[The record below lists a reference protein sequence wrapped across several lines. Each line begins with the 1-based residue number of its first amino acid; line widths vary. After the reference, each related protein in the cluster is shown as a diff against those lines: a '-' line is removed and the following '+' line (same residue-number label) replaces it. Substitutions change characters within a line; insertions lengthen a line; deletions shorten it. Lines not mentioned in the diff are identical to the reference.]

1 MAPSSST
8 NVEVA
13 VIGGGVAGTAAAAVL
28 ARHGHDVALIDP
40 RCRAAPDFRA
50 EKLTGGQVA
59 ALRRLGLDAPV
70 LAAATPI
77 SRLRIARFGQ
87 IVEERPNDEWG
98 LGYATLVDALRS
110 VVPPHALRITRAA
123 RIVADEAGA
132 TITLADGTTITARV
146 AVVATGLGKTLL
158 ADLGIERVDA
168 IRDHS
173 LAIGFDLS
181 PAQGSPP
188 VVPLTYFGE
197 RPADRAAY
205 LTLFPIAD
213 RLRANLFTYHRA
225 GDPWIEALRAAPL
238 DALATLMPSLPPL
251 LPPLDGATAPVIRP
265 IHLFASAGHL
275 RPGVVLIGDAFSN
288 TCPTGGN
295 GLAKVLND
303 VERLVAILPGWLATP
318 GLSRRKVAAFYADPA
333 KRAGDAAARAMV
345 RHARALALARGPLW
359 TLRRQA
365 GFHVQRLRSRL
376 RTSSEGSTRPG
387 ILPKVTSGR

>member
-225 GDPWIEALRAAPL
+225 RRSLDRSSTRGAARRPRHVDAKLAAAAATARRRDGAGDPTHPSFRQRRPSAPGRRADRRRL
-238 DALATLMPSLPPL
+238 LQHLP
-251 LPPLDGATAPVIRP
+251 D
-265 IHLFASAGHL
+265 
-275 RPGVVLIGDAFSN
+275 
-288 TCPTGGN
+288 
-295 GLAKVLND
+295 
-303 VERLVAILPGWLATP
+303 
-318 GLSRRKVAAFYADPA
+318 RRK
-333 KRAGDAAARAMV
+333 
-345 RHARALALARGPLW
+345 
-359 TLRRQA
+359 
-365 GFHVQRLRSRL
+365 
-376 RTSSEGSTRPG
+376 RPS
-387 ILPKVTSGR
+387 PRC